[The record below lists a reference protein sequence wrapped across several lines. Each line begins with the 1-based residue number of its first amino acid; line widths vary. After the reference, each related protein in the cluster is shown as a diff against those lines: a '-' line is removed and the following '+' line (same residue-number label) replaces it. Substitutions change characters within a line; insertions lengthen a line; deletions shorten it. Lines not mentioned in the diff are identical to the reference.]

1 MPSNH
6 LRAAAQSANTAT
18 LTTTFTIRFVIC
30 QLLTMAVPTAACDC
44 RHQTD
49 RFEADLQARQ
59 SFQPAPRAWG
69 TATVQPRSL
78 EKPSGLRTAS
88 GPHDQHGA
96 RRVPHDLP
104 RRAAVER

>member
-6 LRAAAQSANTAT
+6 LSAAAQSANTAT

-30 QLLTMAVPTAACDC
+30 QLLSMAFAAATCDC
-44 RHQTD
+44 RHEIG

-69 TATVQPRSL
+69 TAIVEPRSL
-78 EKPSGLRTAS
+78 EKPSGLTTAS

-96 RRVPHDLP
+96 RRV
-104 RRAAVER
+104 